1 MAQEFSFDI
10 ASKPNLQEIDNAIHI
25 SMKEIQTRFDFKGSI
40 SSVKR
45 DNENIH
51 IVSDDE
57 FKLKSVI
64 DILKGKLVKR
74 GISLKFL
81 EHGKVEQAPG
91 GTVKQDIKIKSGIPQ
106 DKAKKINIMIRD
118 SKLKVKTVI
127 QGDQIR
133 ISGKSKD
140 DLQQVIKLIRS
151 ANLDLELQ
159 FMNYR

>member
-1 MAQEFSFDI
+1 VPQESSFDI
-10 ASKPNLQEIDNAIHI
+10 VSKPNLQEVDNAIHI
-25 SMKEIQTRFDFKGSI
+25 AMKEIQTRFDFKGSL
-40 SSVKR
+40 SSIKR
-45 DNENIH
+45 ENENIH

-81 EHGKVEQAPG
+81 ELGKIEQALG
-91 GTVKQDIKIKSGIPQ
+91 GTAKQDVKIKSGIPQ

-133 ISGKSKD
+133 VSGKSKD
-140 DLQQVIKLIRS
+140 DLQGAIKLLRG
-151 ANLDLELQ
+151 ADLDLELQ
-159 FMNYR
+159 FVNYR